1 MWFVV
6 IALVSVVSSLIFG
19 RVLAGTAAHQTHNPR
34 RVRGPAVESGI
45 EANRI
50 AVAQNAKFLKQ
61 LEASAHLN

>member
-6 IALVSVVSSLIFG
+6 AALVSVGSSLIFG
-19 RVLAGTAAHQTHNPR
+19 RVLARAAAQQTYDPR

-50 AVAQNAKFLKQ
+50 AIAQHARSLKQ
-61 LEASAHLN
+61 IAASVHLN